1 MPLQPGTRLGPYE
14 VTAAIGA
21 GGMGEVYRARD
32 TKLNRDV
39 ALKIV
44 PESFAGDAD
53 RLARFEREAQTLA
66 ALNHPNIAQVFGL
79 EDRAIVMELV
89 QGDDLVAQPFDATR
103 RTLSGEP
110 VPLGDTPGELNLE
123 YSAGAPASVAR
134 TGALDYLSAAEM
146 RSRLVW
152 LDQAGREVGTVAVPA
167 GPYTEV
173 ALSPNGRRA
182 VVAQLAAPEQSL
194 WWVDVER
201 GGLTPLSQA
210 PGWNGGAVW
219 SGDGQQ
225 VAFDSDRTGP
235 SDIYARSVAAADDEL
250 LYASDVLFKSTTSW
264 SQDGQVIVFSEGSP
278 ETDNDLWTLRPDG
291 DRTPEL
297 FLRTTANDAFGT
309 LSPDGD
315 WMVYITDQAGGF
327 DAYVQAFPS
336 AGAPHRI
343 TTGGTLD
350 WGMWWRADGRQL
362 LIVDS
367 SLQLLLVDIVT
378 SPEFSA
384 STPTV
389 VGQLRFP
396 VLTAALAGG
405 PVSATPDLQRLL
417 AIVPDQADGSR
428 SLTVVSNWQQGMGR

>member
-1 MPLQPGTRLGPYE
+1 MLLDRAQRDELQLGDLAVRPPLGGELRASALVAGERVDAADRGATRPRA
-14 VTAAIGA
+14 VTA
-21 GGMGEVYRARD
+21 
-32 TKLNRDV
+32 
-39 ALKIV
+39 
-44 PESFAGDAD
+44 
-53 RLARFEREAQTLA
+53 
-66 ALNHPNIAQVFGL
+66 
-79 EDRAIVMELV
+79 
-89 QGDDLVAQPFDATR
+89 
-103 RTLSGEP
+103 
-110 VPLGDTPGELNLE
+110 
-123 YSAGAPASVAR
+123 
-134 TGALDYLSAAEM
+134 
-146 RSRLVW
+146 
-152 LDQAGREVGTVAVPA
+152 
-167 GPYTEV
+167 
-173 ALSPNGRRA
+173 
-182 VVAQLAAPEQSL
+182 
-194 WWVDVER
+194 
-201 GGLTPLSQA
+201 
-210 PGWNGGAVW
+210 
-219 SGDGQQ
+219 
-225 VAFDSDRTGP
+225 
-235 SDIYARSVAAADDEL
+235 
-250 LYASDVLFKSTTSW
+250 
-264 SQDGQVIVFSEGSP
+264 
-278 ETDNDLWTLRPDG
+278 
-291 DRTPEL
+291 
-297 FLRTTANDAFGT
+297 T

-315 WMVYITDQAGGF
+315 WMAYITDQAGGF